1 MMVAQLKVRSLSE
14 FADPNAHTRKVES
27 FLLLLMPVLQSKK
40 LVHDYDSGAMLLAQA
55 AQVV

>member
-1 MMVAQLKVRSLSE
+1 MAAQLKVRSLSE
-14 FADPNAHTRKVES
+14 FADPNAHTHKGEL
-27 FLLLLMPVLQSKK
+27 FLLLMLVLQLKK